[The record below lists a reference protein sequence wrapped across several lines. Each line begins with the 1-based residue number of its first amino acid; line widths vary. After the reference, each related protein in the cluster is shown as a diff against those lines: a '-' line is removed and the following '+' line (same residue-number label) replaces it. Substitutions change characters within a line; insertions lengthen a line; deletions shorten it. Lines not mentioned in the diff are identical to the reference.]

1 VSTQSLFPSFAKFH
15 RILVHSRGLE
25 PPETDPL
32 HPSTGLAMEHTPEQH
47 IEHAEHAQHAAQNP
61 FDRKVTMSIAI
72 VAAILACVTMLG
84 HRAHN
89 ATLLFQ
95 GEAIQ
100 LQTLAG
106 VRHSE
111 ESNKWNYYQAQKF
124 RSHMYQ
130 SNLEMLTELN
140 SVLGKEKTSS
150 RAVERWKKQVQ
161 KYESRFDAE
170 KAKAEE
176 LEKEVKKLQAEAQSK
191 LKESHHA
198 HARSSRFDF
207 GELLVELALV
217 LCSISVLT
225 KRAGFW
231 YVGLVC
237 CAGGTLVTIT
247 GVLDL
252 FMALD
257 H

>member
-1 VSTQSLFPSFAKFH
+1 
-15 RILVHSRGLE
+15 
-25 PPETDPL
+25 
-32 HPSTGLAMEHTPEQH
+32 MEHTPEQH

-72 VAAILACVTMLG
+72 VAAILACITMLG

-89 ATLLFQ
+89 ATLLLQ

-100 LQTLAG
+100 LQTLAS

-130 SNLEMLTELN
+130 ANLEMLTELN
-140 SVLGKEKTSS
+140 RAVGKEKTSS
-150 RAVERWKKQVQ
+150 AAVERWKKQVQ

-176 LEKEVKKLQAEAQSK
+176 LDKEVKHLQAEAQSK

-198 HARSSRFDF
+198 HARSDRFDY
-207 GELLVELALV
+207 GELGVELALI
-217 LCSISVLT
+217 LCSIAVLT

-231 YVGLVC
+231 YVGLLC
-237 CAGGTLVTIT
+237 CVVGALVALT
-247 GVLDL
+247 GVLNL
-252 FMALD
+252 FMALE

>member
-1 VSTQSLFPSFAKFH
+1 
-15 RILVHSRGLE
+15 
-25 PPETDPL
+25 
-32 HPSTGLAMEHTPEQH
+32 MEHSPEQH
-47 IEHAEHAQHAAQNP
+47 FEHAEHAQHAAQNP

-72 VAAILACVTMLG
+72 VAAILACITMLG

-89 ATLLFQ
+89 ATLLLQ

-100 LQTLAG
+100 LQTLAS

-130 SNLEMLTELN
+130 ANLEMLTELN
-140 SVLGKEKTSS
+140 RAVGKEKTSS
-150 RAVERWKKQVQ
+150 AAVERWKKQVQ

-176 LEKEVKKLQAEAQSK
+176 LDKEVKHLQAEAQSK

-198 HARSSRFDF
+198 HARADRFDY
-207 GELLVELALV
+207 GELGVELALI
-217 LCSISVLT
+217 LCSIAVLT

-231 YVGLVC
+231 YVGLLC
-237 CAGGTLVTIT
+237 CVAGALVAVT

-252 FMALD
+252 FMTLE